1 MTNLCSPQDIEL
13 ITDPEHDFIDYLE
26 LEDVLQ
32 LTNFPLGI
40 VVIILLIFA
49 LIKL

>member
-32 LTNFPLGI
+32 LTNFPHINRKEG
-40 VVIILLIFA
+40 V
-49 LIKL
+49 KTWE